1 MSIQRSYHIE
11 APVEKVF
18 GFFSNPDEWKEL
30 GLMDVHD
37 IHKTQ
42 DGVGT
47 HFEWDMKVAGL
58 RFHAF
63 DVLTDV
69 VPNKHITERSSVSM
83 FGKWDYD
90 FEPEGTGTKVTF
102 TIQPQSFWRI
112 PPLEKLVG
120 MGIARMGE
128 TTVPRFRQ
136 KLEAVA

>member
-1 MSIQRSYHIE
+1 MPGS
-11 APVEKVF
+11 V
-18 GFFSNPDEWKEL
+18 
-30 GLMDVHD
+30 
-37 IHKTQ
+37 
-42 DGVGT
+42 
-47 HFEWDMKVAGL
+47 
-58 RFHAF
+58 HAF